1 MQWLVDVQ
9 DTFDAS
15 LDGMD
20 NLLDVQD
27 ENDMMND
34 VEEVAAGVE
43 EVEEVAAEMEVVA
56 EMEEVPEVAAEMEVV
71 AEMEKVEKVDAEMNG
86 QEVHQFDV
94 PSNGEQ
100 VIFDVMFDIHHPKNF
115 LDDNGIYCY
124 REE

>member
-9 DTFDAS
+9 DTFDAR

-20 NLLDVQD
+20 NVLDVED

-56 EMEEVPEVAAEMEVV
+56 EMEEVAEVA

-100 VIFDVMFDIHHPKNF
+100 VIFDVMFDIHHPKISLMTMVSTAIGKN
-115 LDDNGIYCY
+115 
-124 REE
+124 